1 MKNKPDLTTLLMA
14 MSFCHMYESFS
25 RDDLEV
31 LLKVDAYKDSLMRVP
46 YNEEARYPKITQE
59 VKHIKRILDSH
70 TLAYKEL
77 LRKC

>member
-1 MKNKPDLTTLLMA
+1 MKYRPDLTTLLMA
-14 MSFCHMYESFS
+14 MSFLHAYESFS
-25 RDDLEV
+25 RDDLEM
-31 LLKVDAYKDSLMRVP
+31 LLRVDAYKNSLMMVP
-46 YNEEARYPKITQE
+46 YSEGTKYPKMTQE

>member
-1 MKNKPDLTTLLMA
+1 MRDKPDLTTLLMA
-14 MSFCHMYESFS
+14 LSFCHIYNSFS
-25 RDDLEV
+25 RDE
-31 LLKVDAYKDSLMRVP
+31 LLLLLTVDSYKNSLMMVP
-46 YNEEARYPKITQE
+46 YNVEVNYPEMTQE